1 MIDQYAVIG
10 NPISHSKSPL
20 IHTLFA
26 EQTGQVLE
34 YSALLGE
41 VGQLKK
47 AVENFRQNNGKG
59 MNVTVPFKQDA
70 WALVNERNIHAEK
83 AGAVNTIIIRNDGYL
98 IGDNTDGIGLVS
110 DLSNNL
116 KFEFKNKNILML
128 GAGGA
133 VRGVLGPILAKQPQ
147 KIVIVN
153 RTESKA
159 DELAKLFS
167 DEGNIQSESF
177 ENLMGQKFDL
187 IINGTAA
194 SLSGDIPPIPESV
207 VQDAFCYDMMYGAED
222 TAFMSWAKQHGA
234 KATWDGLGM
243 LVEQAAESF
252 YLWRNVRP
260 DTRAVIDHVR
270 SLIRV

>member
-47 AVENFRQNNGKG
+47 AVENFRQNNGRG

-70 WALVNERNIHAEK
+70 WTLVNERNVHAEK

-116 KFEFKNKNILML
+116 QFEFKNKNILML

-133 VRGVLGPILAKQPQ
+133 VRGALGPILAKQPQ
-147 KIVIVN
+147 QIIIVN
-153 RTESKA
+153 RTKSKA
-159 DELAKLFS
+159 DELAALFS

-177 ENLMGQKFDL
+177 ESLAGQTFDL

-194 SLSGDIPPIPESV
+194 SLSGDVPPIPASV
-207 VQDAFCYDMMYGAED
+207 VQDVFCYDMMYGAED
-222 TAFMSWAKQHGA
+222 TAFMSWAKQHEA
-234 KATWDGLGM
+234 KAAWDGLGM

-260 DTRAVIDHVR
+260 DTRVVIDHVR
-270 SLIRV
+270 SLVRT